1 LDRDGD
7 PTLDRS
13 PATERELISTCQGIA
28 MGVLTLDL
36 AFFLLATFAAA
47 LVAGLAGFAFG
58 LVAAAVWLHILT
70 PVQTA
75 SLIIAFGLIVQ
86 GVAVWKLRRALQWTR
101 LWPFLVGGV
110 LGVPLGV
117 AVLGWANP
125 DYMRA
130 SVGVLLIVYSIHGLA
145 RTAVKPLV
153 AGGARADAGVGL
165 LNGILGGAT
174 GLAGIIVTIWCG
186 LRGWPKDVQ
195 RTVFQPVGVAVFAMS
210 ALWLGASGA
219 VNADTIRLFL
229 IGVPVLLAGTWLG
242 LRLYG
247 RVDDAGF
254 RKIVL
259 PCCWR
264 QVFSLR
270 QTGLVQWS
278 TR

>member
-1 LDRDGD
+1 
-7 PTLDRS
+7 
-13 PATERELISTCQGIA
+13 
-28 MGVLTLDL
+28 MGAPTLDL
-36 AFFLLATFAAA
+36 AFFLLATFVAA

-70 PVQTA
+70 PLQTA

-86 GVAVWKLRRALQWTR
+86 GVAVWKLRRALQWRR
-101 LWPFLVGGV
+101 LWPFLIGGF

-117 AVLGWANP
+117 VLVGWANP

-130 SVGVLLIVYSIHGLA
+130 SIGVLLIVYSIHGFA
-145 RTAVKPLV
+145 RPTMKPVL
-153 AGGARADAGVGL
+153 AGGAPADAGVGV

-210 ALWLGASGA
+210 AIWLGASGA
-219 VNADTIRLFL
+219 VDADTVRLFL
-229 IGVPVLLAGTWLG
+229 IGMPVLLAGTWLG

-259 PCCWR
+259 ALLLASG
-264 QVFSLR
+264 VALMFSLR
-270 QTGLVQWS
+270 QTDFFQWS

>member
-1 LDRDGD
+1 
-7 PTLDRS
+7 
-13 PATERELISTCQGIA
+13 
-28 MGVLTLDL
+28 MGVLTFDL

-75 SLIIAFGLIVQ
+75 TLIIAFGLIVQ
-86 GVAVWKLRRALQWTR
+86 GVAVWKLRRALQWSR
-101 LWPFLVGGV
+101 LWPFLLGGL

-117 AVLGWANP
+117 AVLGFANP

-130 SVGVLLIVYSIHGLA
+130 SVGVLLIVYSTYGLA
-145 RTAVKPLV
+145 RPAMKPIV
-153 AGGARADAGVGL
+153 AGARADTGVGL

-195 RTVFQPVGVAVFAMS
+195 RTVFQPVGVSVFAMG
-210 ALWLGASGA
+210 AVALGASGS
-219 VNADTIRLFL
+219 VSADTLRLFA
-229 IGVPVLLAGTWLG
+229 IGLPILLAGTWLG
-242 LRLYG
+242 LKLYG

-259 PCCWR
+259 TLLL
-264 QVFSLR
+264 VSGVALLFSLR
-270 QTGLVQWS
+270 QTHLLQWS